1 MTDQHPAPGCAHS
14 ELAVGWALH
23 ALEPA
28 EEILVAAHLPD
39 CPECLDAAADA
50 EEVGA
55 LLGLSIPAARPSP
68 EMEQRVLAV
77 VGTAQVAPEL
87 DSAPTTAPGPP
98 VVSVT
103 PPLAPAA
110 TARIP
115 RTPANAPQWRAP
127 RRHPRREPICVPDL
141 VKLLAV
147 ALLVLACAA
156 AVVFYAIP

>member
-39 CPECLDAAADA
+39 CPECLEAVAGA

-55 LLGLSIPAARPSP
+55 LLGLSIPAASPSP
-68 EMEQRVLAV
+68 EMEQRVLAL
-77 VGTAQVAPEL
+77 VGTAQATPKREP
-87 DSAPTTAPGPP
+87 APTTSSTAAVP
-98 VVSVT
+98 VA
-103 PPLAPAA
+103 PPLTPAV
-110 TARIP
+110 TGQIP
-115 RTPANAPQWRAP
+115 RTPANAPQWHAP
-127 RRHPRREPICVPDL
+127 RRRPRREPICVPDL
-141 VKLLAV
+141 VKLLSV

-156 AVVFYAIP
+156 AMVFYIVP

>member
-1 MTDQHPAPGCAHS
+1 MTDQHPARGCAHS

-28 EEILVAAHLPD
+28 EEILVATHLPD
-39 CPECLDAAADA
+39 CAECTDAAAEA
-50 EEVGA
+50 QEVGA
-55 LLGLSIPAARPSP
+55 LLGLSIPAARPGP
-68 EMEQRVLAV
+68 EMERRVLAV
-77 VGTAQVAPEL
+77 VGTAQVVPGME
-87 DSAPTTAPGPP
+87 SAPTTVPGPP

-103 PPLAPAA
+103 PAPAV

-127 RRHPRREPICVPDL
+127 RRRPRREPICVPDL
-141 VKLLAV
+141 VKLLLV

-156 AVVFYAIP
+156 VMVFYVVP